1 MYCVLKYRMDH
12 GYGGIM
18 VDNKQLKKDII
29 EYAHQ
34 IGIDSIGFTT
44 ADPFDELK
52 QKLVD
57 YHAKGYASG
66 FEESDIELR
75 VNPKL
80 SMPTARSII
89 AIAVG
94 YPNKLKGAPKS
105 VRGDRRGM
113 FARASWGQD
122 YHTIMRKRLDK
133 LGDYIKS
140 RVPDV
145 EMLSMV
151 DTGVL
156 SDRAVAERAGLGFT
170 GRNGFVINP
179 DLGTWTYLGEMLVS
193 IPFEPDDPLLD
204 SCGDCTICVDR
215 CPTGALV
222 GNGQLNSQKC
232 ISFLTQTKGYLPDEY
247 RYKIGNRLYGC
258 DTCQQVC
265 PKNRGINTE
274 HEDIVLEP
282 EILKPRLIPLLQMSN
297 KEFKNTYG
305 HLAGA
310 WRGKKPIQRNAIIA
324 LAHFNETAALPE
336 LKEVALNDPRPMIR
350 ATANWAIGQIAGEDE
365 RDFIEAHLA
374 DELEEVQEEMLKGLE
389 KRN

>member
-1 MYCVLKYRMDH
+1 MD
-12 GYGGIM
+12 I
-18 VDNKQLKKDII
+18 KQLKQDVIA
-29 EYAHQ
+29 YAHS

-52 QKLVD
+52 QKLID
-57 YHAKGYASG
+57 YHEKGYASG
-66 FEESDIELR
+66 FEESDISLR
-75 VNPKL
+75 TEPKL
-80 SMPTARSII
+80 SLPSARSII

-105 VRGDRRGM
+105 VKGDRRGM

-122 YHTIMRKRLDK
+122 YHTIMRNRLDK
-133 LGDYIKS
+133 LAAYLKERI
-140 RVPDV
+140 PDV
-145 EMLSMV
+145 EIQSMV

-156 SDRAVAERAGLGFT
+156 SDRAVAERAGLGFA

-193 IPFEPDDPLLD
+193 IPFEPDDPLMD

-222 GNGQLNSQKC
+222 GDGQLNSQKC
-232 ISFLTQTKGYLPDEY
+232 ISFLTQTKGYMQDEY

-265 PKNRGINTE
+265 PKNKGINTQ
-274 HEDIVLEP
+274 HDDIVLEP
-282 EILKPRLIPLLQMSN
+282 EILKPRLVPLLKMNN

-310 WRGKKPIQRNAIIA
+310 WRGKKPIQRNAILA
-324 LAHFNETAALPE
+324 LAHFKETSAIPD
-336 LKEVALNDPRPMIR
+336 LKDVAINDPRPMIR
-350 ATANWAIGQIAGEDE
+350 GTAYWAIGQILGEE
-365 RDFIEAHLA
+365 AAEFINEHYAA
-374 DELEEVQEEMLKGLE
+374 EIEEVQHEMKKGLE
-389 KRN
+389 QES

>member
-1 MYCVLKYRMDH
+1 MNLD
-12 GYGGIM
+12 
-18 VDNKQLKKDII
+18 QLKQEVID
-29 EYAHQ
+29 YAHS

-52 QKLVD
+52 KKLED
-57 YHAKGYASG
+57 YHSKGYASG

-75 VNPKL
+75 TVPKL
-80 SMPTARSII
+80 SLPSARSII

-122 YHTIMRKRLDK
+122 YHTIMRNRLDK
-133 LGDYIKS
+133 LSLFLKEK
-140 RVPDV
+140 VPDV
-145 EMLSMV
+145 EIKSMV

-156 SDRAVAERAGLGFT
+156 SDRSVAERAGLGFA
-170 GRNGFVINP
+170 GKNGFIINEE
-179 DLGTWTYLGEMLVS
+179 LGTWSYLGEMLVS
-193 IPFEPDDPLLD
+193 IPFKPDDPVID
-204 SCGDCTICVDR
+204 SCGDCNICVDR

-232 ISFLTQTKGYLPDEY
+232 ISFLTQTKGYLKDEY

-265 PKNRGINTE
+265 PRNRGINTE
-274 HEDIVLEP
+274 HDDIILEP
-282 EILKPRLIPLLQMSN
+282 EVLKPRLVPLLKMSN

-310 WRGKKPIQRNAIIA
+310 WRGKKPIQRNAIVA
-324 LAHFNETAALPE
+324 LAHFNEESAIPD
-336 LKEVALNDPRPMIR
+336 LKDVALTDPRPMIR
-350 ATANWAIGQIAGEDE
+350 GTAFWAIGQIRGEEARPFIMSHYE
-365 RDFIEAHLA
+365 REI
-374 DELEEVQEEMLKGLE
+374 EEVQEEMIKGLE
-389 KRN
+389 IRRK

>member
-1 MYCVLKYRMDH
+1 MNLD
-12 GYGGIM
+12 
-18 VDNKQLKKDII
+18 QLKQEVID
-29 EYAHQ
+29 YAHS

-52 QKLVD
+52 KKLED
-57 YHAKGYASG
+57 YHSKGYASG

-75 VNPKL
+75 TVPKL
-80 SMPTARSII
+80 SLPSARSII
-89 AIAVG
+89 AITVG

-122 YHTIMRKRLDK
+122 YHTIMRNRLDK
-133 LGDYIKS
+133 LSLFLKEK
-140 RVPDV
+140 VPDV
-145 EMLSMV
+145 EIKSMV

-156 SDRAVAERAGLGFT
+156 SDRSVAERAGLGFA
-170 GRNGFVINP
+170 GKNGFIINEE
-179 DLGTWTYLGEMLVS
+179 LGTWSYLGEMLVS
-193 IPFEPDDPLLD
+193 IPFKPDDPVID
-204 SCGDCTICVDR
+204 SCGDCNICVDR

-232 ISFLTQTKGYLPDEY
+232 ISFLTQTKGYLKDEY

-265 PKNRGINTE
+265 PRNRGINTE
-274 HEDIVLEP
+274 HDDIILEP
-282 EILKPRLIPLLQMSN
+282 EVLKPRLVPLLKMSN

-310 WRGKKPIQRNAIIA
+310 WRGKKPIQRNAIVA
-324 LAHFNETAALPE
+324 LAHFNEESAIPE
-336 LKEVALNDPRPMIR
+336 LKDVALTDPRPMIR
-350 ATANWAIGQIAGEDE
+350 GTAFWAIGQIQGEEARPFIMSHYE
-365 RDFIEAHLA
+365 REI
-374 DELEEVQEEMLKGLE
+374 EEVQEEMIKGLE
-389 KRN
+389 IRRK

>member
-1 MYCVLKYRMDH
+1 MDVRGLKEE
-12 GYGGIM
+12 
-18 VDNKQLKKDII
+18 II
-29 EYAHQ
+29 AYAHT
-34 IGIDSIGFTT
+34 IGINSIGFTT

-66 FEESDIELR
+66 FEPSDIALR
-75 VNPKL
+75 TEPKL
-80 SMPTARSII
+80 SLPTARSII

-105 VRGDRRGM
+105 VRGDRRGV

-122 YHTIMRKRLDK
+122 YHSIMRRRLDDLAAFIQRK
-133 LGDYIKS
+133 
-140 RVPDV
+140 VPDV
-145 EMLSMV
+145 ELMSMV

-156 SDRAVAERAGLGFT
+156 SDRAVAERAGLGFV

-179 DLGTWTYLGEMLVS
+179 DLGTWSYLGEMLVS
-193 IPFEPDDPLLD
+193 IPFPPDDSLLD

-274 HEDIVLEP
+274 QDDIHLEP
-282 EILKPRLIPLLQMSN
+282 EILKPRLVPLLKMNN
-297 KEFKNTYG
+297 KTFKNQFG

-310 WRGKKPIQRNAIIA
+310 WRGKKPIQRNAILA
-324 LAHFNETAALPE
+324 LAHFKEETAIPD
-336 LKEVALNDPRPMIR
+336 LKDVAETDPRPMIR
-350 ATANWAIGQIAGEDE
+350 ATAFWAIGQILGEAAKDYVMSHY
-365 RDFIEAHLA
+365 DN
-374 DELEEVQEEMLKGLE
+374 ELEEVQVEMIKGLE
-389 KRN
+389 MRRDE

>member
-1 MYCVLKYRMDH
+1 MDVRALKQ
-12 GYGGIM
+12 
-18 VDNKQLKKDII
+18 KII
-29 EYAHQ
+29 DYAHE

-52 QKLVD
+52 QKLID
-57 YHAKGYASG
+57 YHQKGYASG
-66 FEESDIELR
+66 FEPSDIELR
-75 VNPKL
+75 TNPTMT
-80 SMPTARSII
+80 MPSAQSII

-94 YPNKLKGAPKS
+94 YPNKLKNAPKS
-105 VRGDRRGM
+105 VKGDRRGL

-122 YHTIMRKRLDK
+122 YHSIMRKRLD
-133 LGDYIKS
+133 LLAEFIQSY
-140 RVPDV
+140 VPEV
-145 EMLSMV
+145 ELQSMV

-179 DLGTWTYLGEMLVS
+179 DLGTWTYLGEMLVN
-193 IPFEPDDPLLD
+193 IPFPPDDPIMD

-232 ISFLTQTKGYLPDEY
+232 ISFLTQTKGYMPDEY

-265 PKNRGINTE
+265 PKNRGINTQQ
-274 HEDIVLEP
+274 EDIILEP
-282 EILKPRLIPLLQMSN
+282 EILKPRLIPLLTMSN
-297 KEFKNTYG
+297 KTFKNTYG

-310 WRGKKPIQRNAIIA
+310 WRGKKPIQRNAILA
-324 LAHFNETAALPE
+324 LAHFKEVTAIPH
-336 LKEVALNDPRPMIR
+336 LKEVAENDPRPMIR
-350 ATANWAIGQIAGEDE
+350 ATAFWAIGQIDGEQE
-365 RDFIEAHLA
+365 REYLMHHYQHEIEEAQV
-374 DELEEVQEEMLKGLE
+374 EIIKGLE
-389 KRN
+389 MERNY

>member
-1 MYCVLKYRMDH
+1 MNLD
-12 GYGGIM
+12 
-18 VDNKQLKKDII
+18 QLKQEVID
-29 EYAHQ
+29 YAHS

-52 QKLVD
+52 KKLED
-57 YHAKGYASG
+57 YHSKGYASG

-75 VNPKL
+75 TVPKL
-80 SMPTARSII
+80 SLPSARSII

-122 YHTIMRKRLDK
+122 YHTIMRNRLDK
-133 LGDYIKS
+133 LSLFLKEK
-140 RVPDV
+140 VPDV
-145 EMLSMV
+145 EIKSMV

-156 SDRAVAERAGLGFT
+156 SDRSVAERAGLGFA
-170 GRNGFVINP
+170 GKNGFIINEE
-179 DLGTWTYLGEMLVS
+179 LGTWSYLGEMLVS
-193 IPFEPDDPLLD
+193 IPFKPDDPVID
-204 SCGDCTICVDR
+204 SCGDCNICVDR

-232 ISFLTQTKGYLPDEY
+232 ISFLTQTKGYLKDEY

-265 PKNRGINTE
+265 PRNRGINTE
-274 HEDIVLEP
+274 HDDIILEP
-282 EILKPRLIPLLQMSN
+282 EVLKPRLVPLLKMSN

-310 WRGKKPIQRNAIIA
+310 WRGKKPIQRNAIVA
-324 LAHFNETAALPE
+324 LAHFNEESAIPD
-336 LKEVALNDPRPMIR
+336 LKDVALTDPRPMIR
-350 ATANWAIGQIAGEDE
+350 GTAFWAIGQIQGEEARPFIMSHYE
-365 RDFIEAHLA
+365 REI
-374 DELEEVQEEMLKGLE
+374 EEVQEEMIKGLE
-389 KRN
+389 IRRK

>member
-1 MYCVLKYRMDH
+1 MDLVTLK
-12 GYGGIM
+12 
-18 VDNKQLKKDII
+18 QEII
-29 EYAHQ
+29 AYAHQ
-34 IGIDSIGFTT
+34 IGIDDIGFTT

-52 QKLVD
+52 NKLIE
-57 YHAKGYASG
+57 YHTKGYASG
-66 FEESDIELR
+66 FEESDIALR
-75 VNPKL
+75 VEPKL
-80 SMPTARSII
+80 SMSSAESII

-94 YPNKLKGAPKS
+94 YPNKLKNAPKS
-105 VRGDRRGM
+105 VRGERRGM

-122 YHTIMRKRLDK
+122 YHTIMRRRLDDLAAFIQSK
-133 LGDYIKS
+133 
-140 RVPDV
+140 VPDV
-145 EMLSMV
+145 EIMSMV

-179 DLGTWTYLGEMLVS
+179 ELGTWTYLGEML
-193 IPFEPDDPLLD
+193 INLPFPPDEQILD
-204 SCGDCTICVDR
+204 SCGECTICVDR

-232 ISFLTQTKGYLPDEY
+232 ISYLTQTKGYLKDEY

-274 HEDIVLEP
+274 QEDIILEP
-282 EILKPRLIPLLQMSN
+282 EILKPKLVPLLQKSN
-297 KEFKNTYG
+297 KEFKATYG

-324 LAHFNETAALPE
+324 LAHFNETTAIPD
-336 LKEVALNDPRPMIR
+336 LKQVAENDPRPMIR
-350 ATANWAIGQIAGEDE
+350 GTAYWAIGQILGEAAREYIMSRYD
-365 RDFIEAHLA
+365 
-374 DELEEVQEEMLKGLE
+374 DELEEVQQEMIKGLE
-389 KRN
+389 MRRL

>member
-1 MYCVLKYRMDH
+1 MDDLN
-12 GYGGIM
+12 GGTM
-18 VDNKQLKKDII
+18 LDYKQLKKDII
-29 EYAHQ
+29 EYAYQ

-52 QKLVD
+52 QKLVE

-66 FEESDIELR
+66 FEESDIDLR
-75 VNPKL
+75 VDPKL

-94 YPNKLKGAPKS
+94 YPNKLKGAPRS
-105 VRGDRRGM
+105 IRGDRRGM

-133 LGDYIKS
+133 LSEYIKE

-145 EMLSMV
+145 EMMSMV

-156 SDRAVAERAGLGFT
+156 SDRAVAERAGLGYT

-222 GNGQLNSQKC
+222 GDGQLNSQKC

-247 RYKIGNRLYGC
+247 RSKIGNRLYGC

-265 PKNRGINTE
+265 PRNRGINTE
-274 HEDIVLEP
+274 HDDIVLEP

-324 LAHFNETAALPE
+324 LAHFKEEAALPE
-336 LKEVALNDPRPMIR
+336 LKEVALNDARPMIR
-350 ATANWAIGQIAGEDE
+350 GTAYWAIGQIAGEAE
-365 RDFIEAHLA
+365 REFIEAQL
-374 DELEEVQEEMLKGLE
+374 ETEIEEVQAEMLKGLE

>member
-1 MYCVLKYRMDH
+1 MD
-12 GYGGIM
+12 
-18 VDNKQLKKDII
+18 VKQLKEEII
-29 EYAHQ
+29 AYAYS

-52 QKLVD
+52 QKLID
-57 YHAKGYASG
+57 YHQNGYASG
-66 FEESDIELR
+66 FEPSDIDLR
-75 VNPKL
+75 IDPKL
-80 SMPTARSII
+80 SLPTARSII

-94 YPNKLKGAPKS
+94 YPNKLKNAPKS
-105 VRGDRRGM
+105 VKGDRRGM

-122 YHTIMRKRLDK
+122 YHTIMRKRLD
-133 LGDYIKS
+133 LLSEFIKAK
-140 RVPDV
+140 VPDV
-145 EMLSMV
+145 EMMSMV

-179 DLGTWTYLGEMLVS
+179 DLGTWTYLGEMLIS
-193 IPFEPDDPLLD
+193 IPFPPDDPILD

-222 GNGQLNSQKC
+222 GDGQLNSQKC
-232 ISFLTQTKGYLPDEY
+232 ISFLTQTKGYLKDEY

-274 HEDIVLEP
+274 HDDIILEP
-282 EILKPRLIPLLQMSN
+282 EILKPRLIPLLTMNN
-297 KEFKNTYG
+297 KTFKHTFG

-324 LAHFNETAALPE
+324 LAHFKEITAIPT
-336 LKEVALNDPRPMIR
+336 LKEVAENDPRPMIR
-350 ATANWAIGQIAGEDE
+350 ATAFWAIGQIDGQNQ
-365 RDFIEAHLA
+365 RDYLMTHYEKEI
-374 DELEEVQEEMLKGLE
+374 EEVQVEIIKGLE
-389 KRN
+389 MERN

>member
-1 MYCVLKYRMDH
+1 MNLD
-12 GYGGIM
+12 
-18 VDNKQLKKDII
+18 QLKQEVID
-29 EYAHQ
+29 YAHS

-52 QKLVD
+52 KKLED
-57 YHAKGYASG
+57 YHSKGYASG

-75 VNPKL
+75 TVPKL
-80 SMPTARSII
+80 SLPSARSII

-122 YHTIMRKRLDK
+122 YHTIMRNRLDK
-133 LGDYIKS
+133 LSLFLKEK
-140 RVPDV
+140 VPDV
-145 EMLSMV
+145 EIKSMV

-156 SDRAVAERAGLGFT
+156 SDRSVAERAGLGFA
-170 GRNGFVINP
+170 GKNGFIINEE
-179 DLGTWTYLGEMLVS
+179 LGTWSYLGEMLVS
-193 IPFEPDDPLLD
+193 IPFKPDDPVID
-204 SCGDCTICVDR
+204 SCGDCNICVDR

-232 ISFLTQTKGYLPDEY
+232 ISFLTQTKGYLKDEY

-265 PKNRGINTE
+265 PRNRGINTE
-274 HEDIVLEP
+274 HDDIILEP
-282 EILKPRLIPLLQMSN
+282 EVLKPRLVPLLKMSN

-310 WRGKKPIQRNAIIA
+310 WRGKKPIQRNAIVA
-324 LAHFNETAALPE
+324 LARFNEESAIPE
-336 LKEVALNDPRPMIR
+336 LKDVALTDPRPMIR
-350 ATANWAIGQIAGEDE
+350 GTAFWAIGQIQGEEARPFIMSHYE
-365 RDFIEAHLA
+365 REI
-374 DELEEVQEEMLKGLE
+374 EEVQEEMIKGLE
-389 KRN
+389 IRRK

>member
-1 MYCVLKYRMDH
+1 MNLD
-12 GYGGIM
+12 
-18 VDNKQLKKDII
+18 QLKQEVID
-29 EYAHQ
+29 YAHS

-52 QKLVD
+52 KKLED
-57 YHAKGYASG
+57 YHSKGYASG

-75 VNPKL
+75 TVPKL
-80 SMPTARSII
+80 SLPSARSII

-122 YHTIMRKRLDK
+122 YHTIMRNRLDK
-133 LGDYIKS
+133 LSLFLKEK
-140 RVPDV
+140 VPDV
-145 EMLSMV
+145 EIKSMV

-156 SDRAVAERAGLGFT
+156 SDRSVAERAGLGFA
-170 GRNGFVINP
+170 GKNGFIINEE
-179 DLGTWTYLGEMLVS
+179 LGTWSYLGEILVS
-193 IPFEPDDPLLD
+193 IPFKPDDPVID
-204 SCGDCTICVDR
+204 SCGDCNICVDR

-232 ISFLTQTKGYLPDEY
+232 ISFLTQTKGYLKDEY

-265 PKNRGINTE
+265 PRNRGINTE
-274 HEDIVLEP
+274 HDDIILEP
-282 EILKPRLIPLLQMSN
+282 EVLKPRLVPLLKMSN

-310 WRGKKPIQRNAIIA
+310 WRGKKPIQRNAIVA
-324 LAHFNETAALPE
+324 LAHFNEESAIPD
-336 LKEVALNDPRPMIR
+336 LKDVALTDPRPMIR
-350 ATANWAIGQIAGEDE
+350 GTAFWAIGQIQGEEARPFIMSHYE
-365 RDFIEAHLA
+365 REI
-374 DELEEVQEEMLKGLE
+374 EEVQEEMIKGLE
-389 KRN
+389 IRRK

>member
-1 MYCVLKYRMDH
+1 MDILTLKQEVID
-12 GYGGIM
+12 
-18 VDNKQLKKDII
+18 
-29 EYAHQ
+29 YAHQ
-34 IGIDSIGFTT
+34 IGIDDIGFTT

-52 QKLVD
+52 NKLIE

-66 FEESDIELR
+66 FEESDINLR
-75 VNPKL
+75 TEPKL
-80 SMPTARSII
+80 SLPSAQSII

-94 YPNKLKGAPKS
+94 YPNKLKNAPKS

-122 YHTIMRKRLDK
+122 YHSIMRRRLDDLAAFIQSK
-133 LGDYIKS
+133 
-140 RVPDV
+140 VPHV
-145 EMLSMV
+145 ETMSMV

-179 DLGTWTYLGEMLVS
+179 KLGTWSYLGEMLVNL
-193 IPFEPDDPLLD
+193 PFPPDEQIID

-215 CPTGALV
+215 CPTSALV
-222 GNGQLNSQKC
+222 GDGQLNSQKC
-232 ISFLTQTKGYLPDEY
+232 ISFLTQTKGYLKDEY

-274 HEDIVLEP
+274 QDDIILEP
-282 EILKPRLIPLLQMSN
+282 DILKPRLVPLLQMSN
-297 KEFKNTYG
+297 KEFKATYG

-324 LAHFNETAALPE
+324 LAHFEEVSAIPE
-336 LKEVALNDPRPMIR
+336 LKAVAEEDPRPMIR
-350 ATANWAIGQIAGEDE
+350 GTAFWAIGQILGDE
-365 RDFIEAHLA
+365 ATDYVMSHY
-374 DELEEVQEEMLKGLE
+374 DNELEEVQKEMVKGLE
-389 KRN
+389 MRRQKR

>member
-1 MYCVLKYRMDH
+1 MDVRALKEE
-12 GYGGIM
+12 
-18 VDNKQLKKDII
+18 II
-29 EYAHQ
+29 AYAHT
-34 IGIDSIGFTT
+34 IGINSIGFTT

-66 FEESDIELR
+66 FESSDIALR
-75 VNPKL
+75 TEPKL
-80 SMPTARSII
+80 LLPTARSII

-105 VRGDRRGM
+105 VRGDRRGV

-122 YHTIMRKRLDK
+122 YHSIMRRRLDDLAAFIQRK
-133 LGDYIKS
+133 
-140 RVPDV
+140 VPDV
-145 EMLSMV
+145 ELMSMV

-156 SDRAVAERAGLGFT
+156 SDRAVAERAGLGFV

-179 DLGTWTYLGEMLVS
+179 DLGTWSYLGEMLVS
-193 IPFEPDDPLLD
+193 IPFPPDDPLLD

-274 HEDIVLEP
+274 QDDIHLEP
-282 EILKPRLIPLLQMSN
+282 EILKPRLVPLLKMNN
-297 KEFKNTYG
+297 KTFKNQFG

-310 WRGKKPIQRNAIIA
+310 WRGKKPIQRNAILA
-324 LAHFNETAALPE
+324 LAHFKEETAIPD
-336 LKEVALNDPRPMIR
+336 LKDVAETDPRPMIR
-350 ATANWAIGQIAGEDE
+350 ATAFWAIGQILGEAAKDYVMSHY
-365 RDFIEAHLA
+365 DN
-374 DELEEVQEEMLKGLE
+374 ELEEVQVEMIKGLE
-389 KRN
+389 MRRDE

>member
-1 MYCVLKYRMDH
+1 MNLD
-12 GYGGIM
+12 
-18 VDNKQLKKDII
+18 QLKQEVID
-29 EYAHQ
+29 YAHS

-52 QKLVD
+52 KKLED
-57 YHAKGYASG
+57 YHSKGYASG

-75 VNPKL
+75 TVPKL
-80 SMPTARSII
+80 SLPSARSII

-105 VRGDRRGM
+105 VRGYRRGM

-122 YHTIMRKRLDK
+122 YHTIMRNRLDK
-133 LGDYIKS
+133 LSLFLKEK
-140 RVPDV
+140 VPDV
-145 EMLSMV
+145 EIKSMV

-156 SDRAVAERAGLGFT
+156 SDRSVAERAGLGFA
-170 GRNGFVINP
+170 GKNGFIINEE
-179 DLGTWTYLGEMLVS
+179 LGTWSYLGEMLVS
-193 IPFEPDDPLLD
+193 IPFKPDDPVID
-204 SCGDCTICVDR
+204 SCGDCNICVDR

-232 ISFLTQTKGYLPDEY
+232 ISFLTQTKGYLKDEY

-265 PKNRGINTE
+265 PRNRGINTE
-274 HEDIVLEP
+274 HDDIILEP
-282 EILKPRLIPLLQMSN
+282 EVLKPRLVPLLKMSN

-310 WRGKKPIQRNAIIA
+310 WRGKKPIQRNAIVA
-324 LAHFNETAALPE
+324 LAHFNEESAIPD
-336 LKEVALNDPRPMIR
+336 LKDVALTDPRPMIR
-350 ATANWAIGQIAGEDE
+350 GTAFWAIGQIQGEEARPFIMSHYE
-365 RDFIEAHLA
+365 REI
-374 DELEEVQEEMLKGLE
+374 EEVQEEMIKGLE
-389 KRN
+389 IRRK

>member
-1 MYCVLKYRMDH
+1 MKMDL
-12 GYGGIM
+12 
-18 VDNKQLKKDII
+18 NQLKQDVID
-29 EYAHQ
+29 YAHS

-44 ADPFDELK
+44 ADPFDEMK

-75 VNPKL
+75 TEPKL
-80 SMPTARSII
+80 NLPTARSII
-89 AIAVG
+89 AIGVG

-133 LGDYIKS
+133 LGEYLQS
-140 RVPDV
+140 RVEDV
-145 EMLSMV
+145 EIKSMV
-151 DTGVL
+151 DTGAL
-156 SDRAVAERAGLGFT
+156 SDRAVAERAGLGFV

-193 IPFEPDDPLLD
+193 IPFAPDDPLID
-204 SCGDCTICVDR
+204 SCGGCTICVDR

-222 GNGQLNSQKC
+222 GDGQLNSQKC
-232 ISFLTQTKGYLPDEY
+232 ISFLTQTKGYLEDEY

-265 PKNRGINTE
+265 PKNKGINTQ
-274 HEDIVLEP
+274 HDDIVLEP
-282 EILKPRLIPLLQMSN
+282 EILKPRLVPLLKMSN

-324 LAHFNETAALPE
+324 LAHFKEETAIPE
-336 LKEVALNDPRPMIR
+336 LQDVALDDPRPMIR
-350 ATANWAIGQIAGEDE
+350 ATAYWAIGQIQGEAARPFVEQHYDN
-365 RDFIEAHLA
+365 
-374 DELEEVQEEMLKGLE
+374 ELEEVQIEMLKGLE
-389 KRN
+389 TRSEK

>member
-1 MYCVLKYRMDH
+1 MNLD
-12 GYGGIM
+12 
-18 VDNKQLKKDII
+18 QLKQEVID
-29 EYAHQ
+29 YAHS

-52 QKLVD
+52 KKLED
-57 YHAKGYASG
+57 YHSKGYASG

-75 VNPKL
+75 TVPKL
-80 SMPTARSII
+80 SLPSARSII

-122 YHTIMRKRLDK
+122 YHTIMRNRLDK
-133 LGDYIKS
+133 LSLFLKEK
-140 RVPDV
+140 VPDV
-145 EMLSMV
+145 EIKSMV

-156 SDRAVAERAGLGFT
+156 SDRSVAERAGLGFA
-170 GRNGFVINP
+170 GKNGFIINEE
-179 DLGTWTYLGEMLVS
+179 LGTWSYLGEMLVS
-193 IPFEPDDPLLD
+193 IPFKPDDPVID
-204 SCGDCTICVDR
+204 SCGDCNICVDR
-215 CPTGALV
+215 CPTDALV

-232 ISFLTQTKGYLPDEY
+232 ISFLTQTKGYLKDEY

-265 PKNRGINTE
+265 PRNRGINTE
-274 HEDIVLEP
+274 HDDIILEP
-282 EILKPRLIPLLQMSN
+282 EVLKPRLVPLLKMSN

-310 WRGKKPIQRNAIIA
+310 WRGKKPIQRNAIVA
-324 LAHFNETAALPE
+324 LAHFNEESAIPE
-336 LKEVALNDPRPMIR
+336 LKDVALTDPRPMIR
-350 ATANWAIGQIAGEDE
+350 GTAFWAIGQIQGEEARPFIMSHYE
-365 RDFIEAHLA
+365 REI
-374 DELEEVQEEMLKGLE
+374 EEVQEEMIKGLE
-389 KRN
+389 IRRK

>member
-1 MYCVLKYRMDH
+1 MDL
-12 GYGGIM
+12 
-18 VDNKQLKKDII
+18 NQLKQDVID
-29 EYAHQ
+29 YAHT

-44 ADPFDELK
+44 ADPFDEMK

-75 VNPKL
+75 TEPTFTL
-80 SMPTARSII
+80 PTARSII

-105 VRGDRRGM
+105 TRGDRRGM

-122 YHTIMRKRLDK
+122 YHSIMRKRLDK
-133 LGDYIKS
+133 LADYLRY
-140 RVPDV
+140 RVEGV
-145 EMLSMV
+145 EIQSMV
-151 DTGVL
+151 DTGAL
-156 SDRAVAERAGLGFT
+156 SDRAVAERAGLGYV

-179 DLGTWTYLGEMLVS
+179 ELGTWTYLGEMLVS
-193 IPFEPDDPLLD
+193 VPFPPDDPLLD

-222 GNGQLNSQKC
+222 GDGQLNSQKC
-232 ISFLTQTKGYLPDEY
+232 ISFLTQTKGYLADEY

-265 PKNRGINTE
+265 PRNKGINTQ
-274 HEDIVLEP
+274 HDDIVLEP
-282 EILKPRLIPLLQMSN
+282 EILKPRLVPLLKMSN

-310 WRGKKPIQRNAIIA
+310 WRGKKPIQRNAIVA
-324 LAHFNETAALPE
+324 LAHF
-336 LKEVALNDPRPMIR
+336 KEESAIPDLQNVALNDPRPMIR
-350 ATANWAIGQIAGEDE
+350 GTAYWAIGQIQGENA
-365 RDFIEAHLA
+365 RSFIEQQYQN
-374 DELEEVQEEMLKGLE
+374 ELEEVQHEMLKGLE
-389 KRN
+389 MRREQ

>member
-1 MYCVLKYRMDH
+1 MDL
-12 GYGGIM
+12 
-18 VDNKQLKKDII
+18 NQLKQDVID
-29 EYAHQ
+29 YAHT

-52 QKLVD
+52 QKLAD

-66 FEESDIELR
+66 FEESDIELSTE
-75 VNPKL
+75 PKL
-80 SMPTARSII
+80 SLPTARSII

-122 YHTIMRKRLDK
+122 YHSIMRKRLDK
-133 LGDYIKS
+133 LGAYLEEK
-140 RVPDV
+140 VPGV
-145 EMLSMV
+145 EIQSMV

-156 SDRAVAERAGLGFT
+156 SDRAVAERAGLGYV

-179 DLGTWTYLGEMLVS
+179 ELGTWTYLGEMLVS
-193 IPFEPDDPLLD
+193 IPFPPDDPLID

-222 GNGQLNSQKC
+222 GDGQLNSQKC
-232 ISFLTQTKGYLPDEY
+232 ISFLTQTKGYLADEY

-265 PKNRGINTE
+265 PRNKGINTQ
-274 HEDIVLEP
+274 HDDIVLEP
-282 EILKPRLIPLLQMSN
+282 EILKPRLAPLLQMSN

-310 WRGKKPIQRNAIIA
+310 WRGKKPIQRNAIVA
-324 LAHFNETAALPE
+324 LAHFKDETAISE
-336 LKEVALNDPRPMIR
+336 LQEVALNDPRPMIR
-350 ATANWAIGQIAGEDE
+350 GTAYWAIGQIQGEAA
-365 RDFIEAHLA
+365 RPFIEQHYN
-374 DELEEVQEEMLKGLE
+374 DEIEEVQVEMIKGLE
-389 KRN
+389 MRSE

>member
-1 MYCVLKYRMDH
+1 
-12 GYGGIM
+12 M
-18 VDNKQLKKDII
+18 VDNKQLKKEII
-29 EYAHQ
+29 DFAHQ

-66 FEESDIELR
+66 FEEPNIELR

-122 YHTIMRKRLDK
+122 YHTIMRKRLDQ
-133 LGDYIKS
+133 LGAFIKEK
-140 RVPDV
+140 VPDV

-222 GNGQLNSQKC
+222 GDGQLNSQKC

-274 HEDIVLEP
+274 HDDIVLEP

-310 WRGKKPIQRNAIIA
+310 WRGKKPIQRNAIVA
-324 LAHFNETAALPE
+324 LAHFNETSAIPE

-350 ATANWAIGQIAGEDE
+350 GTAYWAIGQIAGEDE
-365 RDFIEAHLA
+365 RTFIETNFV
-374 DELEEVQEEMLKGLE
+374 DEEKEVQEEMLKGLE

>member
-1 MYCVLKYRMDH
+1 
-12 GYGGIM
+12 M
-18 VDNKQLKKDII
+18 VDNKQLKREII

-75 VNPKL
+75 ANPKL

-133 LGDYIKS
+133 LGAFIQS

-193 IPFEPDDPLLD
+193 IPFEPDDPILD

-222 GNGQLNSQKC
+222 GDGQLNSQKC

-274 HEDIVLEP
+274 QDDIVLEP

-324 LAHFNETAALPE
+324 LAHFNETSALPE

-350 ATANWAIGQIAGEDE
+350 ATAYWAIGQIAGEDARE
-365 RDFIEAHLA
+365 FIETHLA
-374 DELEEVQEEMLKGLE
+374 GEIDEVQEEMLKGLE

>member
-1 MYCVLKYRMDH
+1 MNLD
-12 GYGGIM
+12 
-18 VDNKQLKKDII
+18 QLKQEVID
-29 EYAHQ
+29 YAHS

-52 QKLVD
+52 KKLED
-57 YHAKGYASG
+57 YHSKGYASG

-75 VNPKL
+75 TVPKL
-80 SMPTARSII
+80 SLPSARSII

-122 YHTIMRKRLDK
+122 YHTIMRNRLDK
-133 LGDYIKS
+133 LSLFLKEK
-140 RVPDV
+140 VPDV
-145 EMLSMV
+145 EIKSMV

-156 SDRAVAERAGLGFT
+156 SDRSVAERAGLGFA
-170 GRNGFVINP
+170 GKNGFIINEE
-179 DLGTWTYLGEMLVS
+179 LGTWSYLGEMLVS
-193 IPFEPDDPLLD
+193 IPFKPDDPVID
-204 SCGDCTICVDR
+204 SCGDCNICVDR

-232 ISFLTQTKGYLPDEY
+232 ISFLTQTKGYLKDEY

-265 PKNRGINTE
+265 PRNRGINTE
-274 HEDIVLEP
+274 HDDIILEP
-282 EILKPRLIPLLQMSN
+282 EILKPRLVPLLKMSN

-310 WRGKKPIQRNAIIA
+310 WRGKKPIQRNAIVA
-324 LAHFNETAALPE
+324 LAHFNEESAIPE
-336 LKEVALNDPRPMIR
+336 LKDVALTDPRPMIR
-350 ATANWAIGQIAGEDE
+350 GTAFWAIGQIQGEEARPFIMSHYE
-365 RDFIEAHLA
+365 REI
-374 DELEEVQEEMLKGLE
+374 EEVQEEMIKGLE
-389 KRN
+389 IRRK

>member
-1 MYCVLKYRMDH
+1 MNLD
-12 GYGGIM
+12 
-18 VDNKQLKKDII
+18 QLKQEVID
-29 EYAHQ
+29 YAHS

-52 QKLVD
+52 KKLED
-57 YHAKGYASG
+57 YHSKGYASG

-75 VNPKL
+75 TVPKL
-80 SMPTARSII
+80 SLPSARSII

-122 YHTIMRKRLDK
+122 YHTIMRNRLDK
-133 LGDYIKS
+133 LSLFLKEK
-140 RVPDV
+140 VPDV
-145 EMLSMV
+145 EIKSMV

-156 SDRAVAERAGLGFT
+156 SDRSVAERAGLGFA
-170 GRNGFVINP
+170 GKNGFIINEE
-179 DLGTWTYLGEMLVS
+179 LGTWSYLGEMLVS
-193 IPFEPDDPLLD
+193 IPFKPDDPVID
-204 SCGDCTICVDR
+204 SCGDCNICVDR

-232 ISFLTQTKGYLPDEY
+232 ISFLTQTKGYLKDEY

-265 PKNRGINTE
+265 PRNRGINTE
-274 HEDIVLEP
+274 HDDIILEP
-282 EILKPRLIPLLQMSN
+282 EVLKPRLVPLLKMSN

-310 WRGKKPIQRNAIIA
+310 WRGKKPIQRNAIVA
-324 LAHFNETAALPE
+324 LAHFNEENAIPD
-336 LKEVALNDPRPMIR
+336 LKDVALTDPRPMIR
-350 ATANWAIGQIAGEDE
+350 GTAFWAIGQIQGEEARPFIMSHYE
-365 RDFIEAHLA
+365 REI
-374 DELEEVQEEMLKGLE
+374 EEVQEEMIKGLE
-389 KRN
+389 IRRK

>member
-1 MYCVLKYRMDH
+1 MDL
-12 GYGGIM
+12 
-18 VDNKQLKKDII
+18 NQLKQDVID
-29 EYAHQ
+29 YAHT

-44 ADPFDELK
+44 ADPFDEMK

-75 VNPKL
+75 TEPTL
-80 SMPTARSII
+80 TLPTARSII

-105 VRGDRRGM
+105 TRGDRRGM

-122 YHTIMRKRLDK
+122 YHSIMRKRLDK
-133 LGDYIKS
+133 LADYLRY
-140 RVPDV
+140 RVEGV
-145 EMLSMV
+145 EIQSMV
-151 DTGVL
+151 DTGAL
-156 SDRAVAERAGLGFT
+156 SDRAVAERAGLGYV

-179 DLGTWTYLGEMLVS
+179 ELGTWTYLGEMLVS
-193 IPFEPDDPLLD
+193 VPFPPDDPLLD

-222 GNGQLNSQKC
+222 GDGQLNSQKC
-232 ISFLTQTKGYLPDEY
+232 ISFLTQTKGYLADEY

-265 PKNRGINTE
+265 PRNKGINTQ
-274 HEDIVLEP
+274 HDDIVLEP
-282 EILKPRLIPLLQMSN
+282 EILKPRLAPLLKMSN

-310 WRGKKPIQRNAIIA
+310 WRGKKPIQRNAIVA
-324 LAHFNETAALPE
+324 LAHF
-336 LKEVALNDPRPMIR
+336 KEESAIPDLQDVALNDPRPMIR
-350 ATANWAIGQIAGEDE
+350 GTAYWAIGQIQGENA
-365 RDFIEAHLA
+365 RSFIEQQYQN
-374 DELEEVQEEMLKGLE
+374 ELEEVQHEMLKGLE
-389 KRN
+389 MRREQ

>member
-1 MYCVLKYRMDH
+1 MNLD
-12 GYGGIM
+12 
-18 VDNKQLKKDII
+18 QLKQEVID
-29 EYAHQ
+29 YAHS

-52 QKLVD
+52 KKLED
-57 YHAKGYASG
+57 YHSKGYASG

-75 VNPKL
+75 TVPKL
-80 SMPTARSII
+80 SLPSARSII

-122 YHTIMRKRLDK
+122 YHTIMRNRLDK
-133 LGDYIKS
+133 LSLFLKEK
-140 RVPDV
+140 VPDV
-145 EMLSMV
+145 EIKSMV

-156 SDRAVAERAGLGFT
+156 SDRSVAERAGLGFA
-170 GRNGFVINP
+170 GKNGFIINEE
-179 DLGTWTYLGEMLVS
+179 LGTWSYLGEMLVS
-193 IPFEPDDPLLD
+193 IPFKPDDPVID
-204 SCGDCTICVDR
+204 SCGDCNICVDR

-232 ISFLTQTKGYLPDEY
+232 ISFLTQTKGYLKDEY

-265 PKNRGINTE
+265 PRNRGINTE
-274 HEDIVLEP
+274 HDDIILEP
-282 EILKPRLIPLLQMSN
+282 EVLKPRLVPLLKMSN

-310 WRGKKPIQRNAIIA
+310 WRGKKPIQRNAIVA
-324 LAHFNETAALPE
+324 LAHFNEESAIPD
-336 LKEVALNDPRPMIR
+336 LKDVALTDPRPMIR
-350 ATANWAIGQIAGEDE
+350 GTAFWAIGQIQGEEARPFIMSHYE
-365 RDFIEAHLA
+365 REI
-374 DELEEVQEEMLKGLE
+374 EEVQEEMIKGL
-389 KRN
+389 KIRRK

>member
-1 MYCVLKYRMDH
+1 LNLD
-12 GYGGIM
+12 
-18 VDNKQLKKDII
+18 QLKQEVID
-29 EYAHQ
+29 YAHS

-52 QKLVD
+52 KKLED
-57 YHAKGYASG
+57 YHSKGYASG

-75 VNPKL
+75 TVPKL
-80 SMPTARSII
+80 SLPSARSII

-122 YHTIMRKRLDK
+122 YHTIMRNRLDK
-133 LGDYIKS
+133 LSLFLKEK
-140 RVPDV
+140 VPDV
-145 EMLSMV
+145 EIKSMV

-156 SDRAVAERAGLGFT
+156 SDRSVAERAGLGFA
-170 GRNGFVINP
+170 GKNGFIINEE
-179 DLGTWTYLGEMLVS
+179 LGTWSYLGEMLVS
-193 IPFEPDDPLLD
+193 IPFKPDDPVID
-204 SCGDCTICVDR
+204 SCGDCNICVDR

-232 ISFLTQTKGYLPDEY
+232 ISFLTQTKGYLKDEY

-265 PKNRGINTE
+265 PRNRGINTE
-274 HEDIVLEP
+274 HDDIILEP
-282 EILKPRLIPLLQMSN
+282 EVLKPRLVPLLKMSN

-310 WRGKKPIQRNAIIA
+310 WRGKKSIQRNAIVA
-324 LAHFNETAALPE
+324 LAHFNEESAIPD
-336 LKEVALNDPRPMIR
+336 LKDVALTDPRPMIR
-350 ATANWAIGQIAGEDE
+350 GTAFWAIGQIQGEEARPFIMSHYE
-365 RDFIEAHLA
+365 REI
-374 DELEEVQEEMLKGLE
+374 EEVQEEMIKGLE
-389 KRN
+389 IRRK

>member
-1 MYCVLKYRMDH
+1 MDDLN
-12 GYGGIM
+12 GGTM
-18 VDNKQLKKDII
+18 LDYKQLKKDII
-29 EYAHQ
+29 EYAYQ

-52 QKLVD
+52 QKLVE

-66 FEESDIELR
+66 FEESDIDLR
-75 VNPKL
+75 VDPKL

-94 YPNKLKGAPKS
+94 YPNKLKGAPRS
-105 VRGDRRGM
+105 IRGDRRGM

-133 LGDYIKS
+133 LSEYIQE

-145 EMLSMV
+145 EMMSMV

-156 SDRAVAERAGLGFT
+156 SDRAVAERAGLGYT

-222 GNGQLNSQKC
+222 GDGQLNSQKC

-247 RYKIGNRLYGC
+247 RSKIGNRLYGC

-265 PKNRGINTE
+265 PRNRGINTE
-274 HEDIVLEP
+274 HDDIVLEP

-324 LAHFNETAALPE
+324 LAHFKEEAAVPE
-336 LKEVALNDPRPMIR
+336 LKEVALNDARPMIR
-350 ATANWAIGQIAGEDE
+350 GTAYWAIGQIAGEAE
-365 RDFIEAHLA
+365 REFIEAQL
-374 DELEEVQEEMLKGLE
+374 ETEIEEVRAEMLKGLE

>member
-1 MYCVLKYRMDH
+1 MDL
-12 GYGGIM
+12 
-18 VDNKQLKKDII
+18 NQLKQNVID
-29 EYAHQ
+29 YAHT

-44 ADPFDELK
+44 ADPFDEMK

-75 VNPKL
+75 TEPTL
-80 SMPTARSII
+80 TLPTARSII

-105 VRGDRRGM
+105 TRGDRRGM

-122 YHTIMRKRLDK
+122 YHSIMRKRLDK
-133 LGDYIKS
+133 LADYLRY
-140 RVPDV
+140 RVEGV
-145 EMLSMV
+145 EIQSMV
-151 DTGVL
+151 DTGAL
-156 SDRAVAERAGLGFT
+156 SDRAVAERAGLGYV

-179 DLGTWTYLGEMLVS
+179 ELGTWTYLGEMLVS
-193 IPFEPDDPLLD
+193 VPFPPDDPLLD

-222 GNGQLNSQKC
+222 GDGQLNSQKC
-232 ISFLTQTKGYLPDEY
+232 ISFLTQTKGYLADEY

-265 PKNRGINTE
+265 PRNKGINTQ
-274 HEDIVLEP
+274 HDDIVLEP
-282 EILKPRLIPLLQMSN
+282 EILKPRLVPLLKMSN

-310 WRGKKPIQRNAIIA
+310 WRGKKPTQRNAIVA
-324 LAHFNETAALPE
+324 LAHF
-336 LKEVALNDPRPMIR
+336 KEESAIPDLQDVALNDPRPMIR
-350 ATANWAIGQIAGEDE
+350 GTAYWAIGQIQGENA
-365 RDFIEAHLA
+365 RSFIEQQYQN
-374 DELEEVQEEMLKGLE
+374 ELEEVQQEMLKGLE
-389 KRN
+389 MRREQ

>member
-1 MYCVLKYRMDH
+1 MNLD
-12 GYGGIM
+12 
-18 VDNKQLKKDII
+18 QLKQEVI
-29 EYAHQ
+29 EYAHS

-52 QKLVD
+52 QKLED
-57 YHAKGYASG
+57 YHSKGYASG

-75 VNPKL
+75 TVPKL
-80 SMPTARSII
+80 SLPSARSII

-105 VRGDRRGM
+105 VKGDRRGM

-122 YHTIMRKRLDK
+122 YHTIMRNRLDK
-133 LGDYIKS
+133 LSLFLQEK
-140 RVPDV
+140 VPDV
-145 EMLSMV
+145 EVKSMV

-156 SDRAVAERAGLGFT
+156 SDRSVAERAGLGFE
-170 GRNGFVINP
+170 GKNGFIINEE
-179 DLGTWTYLGEMLVS
+179 LGTWSYLGEMLVS
-193 IPFEPDDPLLD
+193 IPFKPDDPVID
-204 SCGDCTICVDR
+204 SCGDCNICVDR

-232 ISFLTQTKGYLPDEY
+232 ISFLTQTKGYLKDEY

-265 PKNRGINTE
+265 PRNRGINTE
-274 HEDIVLEP
+274 HDDIILEP
-282 EILKPRLIPLLQMSN
+282 EVLKPRLVPLLKMSN

-310 WRGKKPIQRNAIIA
+310 WRGKKPIQRNAIIS
-324 LAHFNETAALPE
+324 LAHFNEGSAIPD
-336 LKEVALNDPRPMIR
+336 LKDVALTDPRPMIR
-350 ATANWAIGQIAGEDE
+350 GTAFWAIGQIQGEEARPFIMSHYE
-365 RDFIEAHLA
+365 REI
-374 DELEEVQEEMLKGLE
+374 EEVQEEMIKGLE
-389 KRN
+389 IRRK

>member
-1 MYCVLKYRMDH
+1 MDL
-12 GYGGIM
+12 
-18 VDNKQLKKDII
+18 NQLKQDVID
-29 EYAHQ
+29 YAHT

-44 ADPFDELK
+44 ADPFDEMK

-66 FEESDIELR
+66 FEESDIALR
-75 VNPKL
+75 TEPTL
-80 SMPTARSII
+80 TLPTARSII

-105 VRGDRRGM
+105 TRGDRRGM

-122 YHTIMRKRLDK
+122 YHSIMRKRLDK
-133 LGDYIKS
+133 LADYLRD
-140 RVPDV
+140 RVDGV
-145 EMLSMV
+145 EIQSMV
-151 DTGVL
+151 DTGAL
-156 SDRAVAERAGLGFT
+156 SDRAVAERAGLGYV

-179 DLGTWTYLGEMLVS
+179 ELGTWTYLGEMLVS
-193 IPFEPDDPLLD
+193 VPFPPDDPLLD

-222 GNGQLNSQKC
+222 GDGQLNSQKC
-232 ISFLTQTKGYLPDEY
+232 ISFLTQTKGYLADEY

-265 PKNRGINTE
+265 PRNKGINTQ
-274 HEDIVLEP
+274 HDDIVLEP
-282 EILKPRLIPLLQMSN
+282 EILKPRLVPLLKMSN

-310 WRGKKPIQRNAIIA
+310 WRGKKPIQRNAIVA
-324 LAHFNETAALPE
+324 LAHFKEDSAIPE
-336 LKEVALNDPRPMIR
+336 LQDVALNDPRPMIR
-350 ATANWAIGQIAGEDE
+350 GTAYWAIGQIQGEDA
-365 RDFIEAHLA
+365 RNFIEQQYHN
-374 DELEEVQEEMLKGLE
+374 ELEEVQQEMLKGLE
-389 KRN
+389 MRREQ